1 MRVPWADLRHRP
13 VCFLKEPSEIFTAI
27 PVVPRKNPRWFRS
40 FESDL
45 QMGKKSKEMS
55 EDKEEAV
62 KSLFGA
68 DNPFRRKRQPDAVDF
83 DAGDIIRYVRKL
95 GLGMDSSVAEKET
108 MKEAKSLDS
117 EHSNA
122 RKRKRETGIIAAV
135 PSPPS
140 SDEESIARKRMK
152 LVKDAE
158 VDGSNKK
165 KNKRKRDEV
174 ELEYEKRKLGSVG
187 EDEPAAT
194 VVAVGEKRKAD
205 AAAADMLVT
214 KESFDDESKLLRTV
228 FIGNLP
234 LKTKSKALKREFA
247 RFGEIESVRIRSVP
261 LVDTKAPRKA
271 AVIKGQINE
280 VVDSMNAYIVFKEEQ
295 SAHAALSNNMAQ
307 IGGNHIRVDM
317 ACPPRK
323 KMKGDARLYD
333 RKRTA
338 FVGNLPFDVKD
349 EELYQ
354 LFCGLSQS
362 EPNVEAVRVVRDP
375 NTSIGK
381 GIAYVLFKT
390 RDAVNNVCKRR
401 DLKIRD
407 RNLRVCHAKSDALP
421 SKVKEGPS
429 KRFPHQRQPTAY
441 SGIPSGRGEKRK
453 RIDTDSVSYEGTR
466 SSKTGVPKKSSF
478 RPPQSSVS
486 NSGSRRSGWNEQQGR
501 KTKRPAVAARKA
513 KEHQKRKQSSGT
525 SENANRNKR
534 ARRQ

>member
-1 MRVPWADLRHRP
+1 
-13 VCFLKEPSEIFTAI
+13 
-27 PVVPRKNPRWFRS
+27 
-40 FESDL
+40 
-45 QMGKKSKEMS
+45 MGKKSKEMS

-68 DNPFRRKRQPDAVDF
+68 DNPFRRKRQPDAVDG
-83 DAGDIIRYVRKL
+83 DAGDIIRPAKKL
-95 GLGMDSSVAEKET
+95 GSGMDSSVAEKET
-108 MKEAKSLDS
+108 MKEAKILDS

-140 SDEESIARKRMK
+140 SDEESIVRKRMK
-152 LVKDAE
+152 LVEDAE

-165 KNKRKRDEV
+165 NKKRKRDEV
-174 ELEYEKRKLGSVG
+174 EFEYEKTKLGSAG

-205 AAAADMLVT
+205 MLDT

-234 LKTKSKALKREFA
+234 LKTKIKALKREFA
-247 RFGEIESVRIRSVP
+247 RFGEIESARIRSVP

-280 VVDSMNAYIVFKEEQ
+280 EVDRF
-295 SAHAALSNNMAQ
+295 
-307 IGGNHIRVDM
+307 IGENHIRVDM

-362 EPNVEAVRVVRDP
+362 EPNVEAVRVIRDP

-390 RDAVNNVCKRR
+390 RDAANNVCKRR

-429 KRFPHQRQPTAY
+429 KRFPHQRQPTAH
-441 SGIPSGRGEKRK
+441 SGMPSGRGEKRK
-453 RIDTDSVSYEGTR
+453 RIDSDPVSYEGTR
-466 SSKTGVPKKSSF
+466 SSKTGVLKKSSF
-478 RPPQSSVS
+478 RPPQSRVS
-486 NSGSRRSGWNEQQGR
+486 DSGARRSGWNEQQGR

-513 KEHQKRKQSSGT
+513 KEHQKRKQPSGA
-525 SENANRNKR
+525 SENASRNKR

>member
-1 MRVPWADLRHRP
+1 
-13 VCFLKEPSEIFTAI
+13 
-27 PVVPRKNPRWFRS
+27 
-40 FESDL
+40 
-45 QMGKKSKEMS
+45 MGKKSKEMS

-68 DNPFRRKRQPDAVDF
+68 DNPFRRKRQPDAVDG
-83 DAGDIIRYVRKL
+83 DAGDIIRPAKKL
-95 GLGMDSSVAEKET
+95 GSGMDSSVAEKET
-108 MKEAKSLDS
+108 MKEAKILDS

-140 SDEESIARKRMK
+140 SDEESIVRKRMK
-152 LVKDAE
+152 LVEDAE

-165 KNKRKRDEV
+165 NKKRKRDEV
-174 ELEYEKRKLGSVG
+174 EFEYEKKKLGSAG
-187 EDEPAAT
+187 EDKPAAT

-205 AAAADMLVT
+205 MLDT

-234 LKTKSKALKREFA
+234 LKTKIKALKREFA

-280 VVDSMNAYIVFKEEQ
+280 EVDSMNAYIVFKEEQ
-295 SAHAALSNNMAQ
+295 SAHAALSNNMTQ
-307 IGGNHIRVDM
+307 IGENHIRVDM

-362 EPNVEAVRVVRDP
+362 EPNVEAVRVIRDP

-390 RDAVNNVCKRR
+390 RDAANNVCKRR

-429 KRFPHQRQPTAY
+429 KRFPHQRQPTAH
-441 SGIPSGRGEKRK
+441 SGVPSGRGEKRK

-466 SSKTGVPKKSSF
+466 SSKTGVLKKSSF
-478 RPPQSSVS
+478 RPPQSRVS
-486 NSGSRRSGWNEQQGR
+486 DSGARRSSWNEQQGR

-513 KEHQKRKQSSGT
+513 KEHQKRKQPSGA
-525 SENANRNKR
+525 SENAGRNKR